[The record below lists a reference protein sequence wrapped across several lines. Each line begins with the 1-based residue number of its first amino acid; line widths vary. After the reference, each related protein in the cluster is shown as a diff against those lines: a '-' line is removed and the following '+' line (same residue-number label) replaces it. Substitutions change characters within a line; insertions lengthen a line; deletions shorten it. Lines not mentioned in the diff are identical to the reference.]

1 MNARNKPPAA
11 QQPTK
16 PPKRAKHSKR
26 TKTKKSTD
34 NTDNTN
40 ATSAADTASAAKT
53 TTVAKAADPAK
64 AAKVTKSAPRIR
76 RRLRGYRR
84 GQVDAVFARIAGS
97 LGTAELTAP
106 PLTAEEARA
115 SRFRLELRGYD
126 RRIVD
131 ELLSERIR
139 ELEAHERAG
148 GYNARHARTRAPA
161 RFSPVSAD
169 WLVAWITNAQFGV
182 VRVKR
187 GYDERDV
194 DAFLARVVAGLQ
206 GDAPPVGGRDVRES
220 RFRTVRFR
228 AAYEEREVD
237 RFLAQLAS
245 ALDGLSKG

>member
-1 MNARNKPPAA
+1 MNARDETAAA
-11 QQPTK
+11 QQPTKPTK

-26 TKTKKSTD
+26 TKSEENA
-34 NTDNTN
+34 NTTT
-40 ATSAADTASAAKT
+40 AAKAADTAKATKTAKNT
-53 TTVAKAADPAK
+53 K
-64 AAKVTKSAPRIR
+64 AAKNPKSAARIP

-84 GQVDAVFARIAGS
+84 GQVDAVLSRVAGT
-97 LGTAELTAP
+97 LGTAAELTGP
-106 PLTAEEARA
+106 PITAEETRA

-139 ELEAHERAG
+139 ELVAHEQAG

-169 WLVAWITNAQFGV
+169 WLVSWITTAQFGV

-194 DAFLARVVAGLQ
+194 DAFLARVVAGLH

-220 RFRTVRFR
+220 RFRTVRFG

-237 RFLAQLAS
+237 RFLDQLAS